1 MFSVD
6 EGTGRL
12 ASIGWQPGGGRTPR
26 FFALS
31 PAEDVLFVANEDSD
45 EIVSFRIDQHTTS
58 LTPAGTV
65 ARTGSP
71 VCIVFNSATQA

>member
-1 MFSVD
+1 VD
-6 EGTGRL
+6 EATGRL
-12 ASIGWQPGGGRTPR
+12 TSVGWQASGGRKPG
-26 FFALS
+26 FFAFS
-31 PAEDVLFVANEDSD
+31 PAEDVLILANEDSD
-45 EIVSFRIDQHTTS
+45 EIVSFRIDQRTAS